1 MELVQE
7 VTKQTEK
14 KQQKN
19 LWKGGSGIQSCSNIL
34 SKMYS
39 FQPQKMT
46 ACKKI
51 GKYDPQASKKEKRNY
66 LLGNS
71 DVGLSRKGLQNCYY
85 KHA

>member
-7 VTKQTEK
+7 VSKQTEK

-19 LWKGGSGIQSCSNIL
+19 LWKGGFGIQSYPTIL

-39 FQPQKMT
+39 FKPQKMT

-51 GKYDPQASKKEKRNY
+51 GKYYP
-66 LLGNS
+66 
-71 DVGLSRKGLQNCYY
+71 
-85 KHA
+85 